1 MKVVKVMVIVNVG
14 IRAFFAF
21 EDVAGGGEGFEF
33 VPDAFGDVY
42 AVNAV
47 FMAEDD
53 AVDNGAVVVICCRT
67 HFATEYH
74 K

>member
-1 MKVVKVMVIVNVG
+1 MVIVNVG
-14 IRAFFAF
+14 IWALLAF
-21 EDVAGGGEGFEF
+21 EDDAGGGEGFEF

-42 AVNAV
+42 AVDAV

-53 AVDNGAVVVICCRT
+53 AVDNGAVVVVCCRL
-67 HFATEYH
+67 HFATKYY